1 MTYTLLSEMKI
12 LLLLAVLG
20 ICGFFAYRDWYSVP
34 EPPPA
39 PTPTPA
45 PQVRLA
51 PDGVFFVVKA
61 FSVQT
66 EDGINGFPALKE
78 VRLVRQEGDEFIV
91 TDGQAEGRA
100 PKANFSNNLDVV
112 DRLRESLPPPVVH
125 SPSMDSS
132 PVTREIERIS
142 REIVNANSRS
152 EKLQAALGRTDTKIN
167 AAGDRISRGEFYD
180 SLIDLREVKKD
191 LEKTR
196 EQLQAQ
202 LQYWQEMESKLSRHK
217 WALEE
222 TKRIADS
229 LRNDAEDMEGTR
241 NEAARAEAEAR
252 ASGSAVD
259 SHKAEG
265 TR

>member
-12 LLLLAVLG
+12 ILLFVVLA
-20 ICGFFAYRDWYSVP
+20 ICGFFAYRDWYAVT
-34 EPPPA
+34 ELPA
-39 PTPTPA
+39 PTPT

-112 DRLRESLPPPVVH
+112 DRLRESLPPPIIH
-125 SPSMDSS
+125 SPSTDNS
-132 PVTREIERIS
+132 PVAREIKRIS
-142 REIVNANSRS
+142 LEMVNANSRS
-152 EKLQAALGRTDTKIN
+152 KQLQAALKRTDTKIN
-167 AAGDRISRGEFYD
+167 AAGERISRGEFYD
-180 SLIDLREVKKD
+180 SLTDLREVKKD

-202 LQYWQEMESKLSRHK
+202 LQYWEEMVSKLSGHK
-217 WALEE
+217 SALEE
-222 TKRIADS
+222 TKRIANS
-229 LRNDAEDMEGTR
+229 LRNDAEDMERSR
-241 NEAARAEAEAR
+241 NEVARAKAEAR

-259 SHKAEG
+259 SHKAAG

>member
-39 PTPTPA
+39 PTPA

-142 REIVNANSRS
+142 LEIVNANSRS

-180 SLIDLREVKKD
+180 SMTDLREVKKD

-241 NEAARAEAEAR
+241 NEAARAEAEVR

>member
-20 ICGFFAYRDWYSVP
+20 ICGFFAYRNWYSVP

-39 PTPTPA
+39 PTPA

-51 PDGVFFVVKA
+51 PDGIFFVVKA

-112 DRLRESLPPPVVH
+112 DRLRES
-125 SPSMDSS
+125 
-132 PVTREIERIS
+132 R
-142 REIVNANSRS
+142 
-152 EKLQAALGRTDTKIN
+152 
-167 AAGDRISRGEFYD
+167 
-180 SLIDLREVKKD
+180 
-191 LEKTR
+191 
-196 EQLQAQ
+196 
-202 LQYWQEMESKLSRHK
+202 
-217 WALEE
+217 
-222 TKRIADS
+222 
-229 LRNDAEDMEGTR
+229 
-241 NEAARAEAEAR
+241 
-252 ASGSAVD
+252 
-259 SHKAEG
+259 
-265 TR
+265 